1 MSRVAPSFG
10 KSWVCVSD
18 NCFWAVESDLGC
30 RRDGAGGHP
39 DRVDASV
46 GVLVDSDVGS
56 LPLGL
61 DVPRRVKQVQHLLVV
76 QLEGTFNKSPK
87 KTGGERE

>member
-1 MSRVAPSFG
+1 M
-10 KSWVCVSD
+10 SD
-18 NCFWAVESDLGC
+18 NCSRAIESDLGS
-30 RRDGAGGHP
+30 RGDGAGGHP
-39 DRVDASV
+39 NRVDASV

-76 QLEGTFNKSPK
+76 QLEGTFNKSQK
-87 KTGGERE
+87 KGGRGKRE